1 LLPHTYWQVKNIAM
15 GDSRRPISVLGS
27 TGSIGRQTLDV
38 VRAFPDKFRVV
49 ALAGRNNVPLLAEQV
64 REFAP
69 DMVVCTGDGP
79 EVERQLSERLP
90 SARRGEQAL
99 IGAATHPD
107 AEIVVAATSGLV
119 GVMPTLAAIRCG
131 KTIALANKETLVMA
145 GHLVMPEARRAGVT
159 VLPVDSEHSAL
170 WQCLQGEASPEVRR
184 LIITA
189 SGGPL
194 RKMPR
199 EKMGEVTVEEA
210 LAHPTWRMGPKV
222 TIDSATLM
230 NKGLEVI
237 EAHWLFDMP
246 YDRISVVVHPQSV
259 IHSMVEFVDDSIKM
273 QASLPSMHLP
283 IQYALGYPQRLDR
296 AGTLL
301 AQELLWPEVGRL
313 DFEAV
318 DLERFPCLRLA
329 LEAGRRG
336 GTATTALVGADEAA
350 VALFL
355 DGQIRL
361 PEIADTVEKVVEA
374 HLYKPDP
381 SLEDVLEASLWAEE
395 EVLRLH
401 GRPVPERITKTGAQS

>member
-1 LLPHTYWQVKNIAM
+1 
-15 GDSRRPISVLGS
+15 
-27 TGSIGRQTLDV
+27 
-38 VRAFPDKFRVV
+38 
-49 ALAGRNNVPLLAEQV
+49 
-64 REFAP
+64 
-69 DMVVCTGDGP
+69 MVVCAGDGR
-79 EVERQLSERLP
+79 EVESQLSELLP
-90 SARRGEQAL
+90 SALRGEEAL
-99 IGAATHPD
+99 TAAATHPD

-119 GVMPTLAAIRCG
+119 GVIPTLAAIRCG

-159 VLPVDSEHSAL
+159 ILPVDSEHSAL
-170 WQCLQGEASPEVRR
+170 WQCLHGEASPQVRR

-189 SGGPL
+189 SGGPF
-194 RKMPR
+194 RKMPL
-199 EKMGEVTVEEA
+199 EQMGEVTVEEA

-246 YDRISVVVHPQSV
+246 YNRISVVVHPQSI

-296 AGTLL
+296 AGTRL
-301 AQELLWPEVGRL
+301 AQELLWPQVGRL

-336 GTATTALVGADEAA
+336 GTATAALVGADEAA

-361 PEIADTVEKVVEA
+361 TEIADTVEKVVEG

-401 GRPVPERITKTGAQS
+401 SRPVPERITKTGAQS